1 MTNTITFKL
10 SGVKEIDD
18 FHDVELDKLSVNEAL
33 ALKNVLESFISIANL
48 YNDKDAIIQ
57 IEKGSALTRF
67 APSTADSYLK
77 IVKDMDDVVNNK
89 CVNKSIINEYNKIQK
104 VCSNKNYQLTIER
117 TDENAKIINLNK
129 YFTRKKPFYKK
140 RAKKSK
146 TKIELVF
153 ISGELFDL
161 GGKKINAHITNKK
174 GDAVLI
180 DIDRKEDARKLG
192 NYLYSEAFI
201 SALKFQS
208 ETVVRWKFIDSYIDK
223 SEHEKFEN
231 FVKSLKALE
240 LVERY
245 EKVYDLA
252 YEVLGG
258 NGTIETKLKNLI
270 KYFKLLVNENS
281 DKGMLMTIMLA
292 LSQFQE
298 NKIVI
303 DLYRR
308 TNDIYNRKNN

>member
-77 IVKDMDDVVNNK
+77 IIK
-89 CVNKSIINEYNKIQK
+89 EYNKIQK